1 MSDADEPVKQIIT
14 PTRVDYTYTPGRAT
28 SRFLTNLAK
37 GTIIGQRCPKC
48 ENIYVPTRG
57 ACARCGVPT
66 EEDVPVSDKGTL
78 ITYSVIRVPSS
89 NIDIELPYCA
99 AQILLD
105 GSDVPFFGLIQECPW
120 EEVRMGMRVEAVWK
134 PKSEWEPTAENLR
147 HFKPSGEPD
156 VPFEKFK
163 EHL

>member
-89 NIDIELPYCA
+89 NIDIELPYIGG
-99 AQILLD
+99 QVLLD
-105 GSDVPFFGLIQECPW
+105 GSDIAFHCLIRNLDVAD
-120 EEVRMGMRVEAVWK
+120 VRMGMRVQAVWK
-134 PKSEWEPTAENLR
+134 PESEWGTTFENIEY
-147 HFKPSGEPD
+147 FQPIDEPD
-156 VPFEKFK
+156 TPYEKFK
-163 EHL
+163 EYI